1 MKKASLVIQ
10 DIQNNVYNGSG
21 QRVTKSENGQATNY
35 YYQDGNVLYTS
46 GKEDNQTE
54 LEQTPD
60 DYNISTGIQV

>member
-1 MKKASLVIQ
+1 MSKAIYTKDGVNTL
-10 DIQNNVYNGSG
+10 IQNNVYNGSG

-54 LEQTPD
+54 LEQ
-60 DYNISTGIQV
+60 VLE